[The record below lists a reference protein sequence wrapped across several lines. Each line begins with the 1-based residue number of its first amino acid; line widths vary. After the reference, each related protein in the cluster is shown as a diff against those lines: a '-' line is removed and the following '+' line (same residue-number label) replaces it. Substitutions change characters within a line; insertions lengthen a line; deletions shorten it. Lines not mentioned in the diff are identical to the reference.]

1 MLHVYCVAVNYANCS
16 TKTALLHT
24 WQTATDD
31 YARQLS
37 AFSRSIGTTMS
48 AEEYDRLQRGMKNAR
63 ELSKQARNDF
73 QAHIDQ
79 HQCASGRA

>member
-1 MLHVYCVAVNYANCS
+1 MLIVYLLAVNYANCS

-31 YARQLS
+31 YARHLS
-37 AFSRSIGTTMS
+37 AFSHRIGTAMS
-48 AEEYDRLQRGMKNAR
+48 SEEYDRLQRAMKNAR
-63 ELSKQARNDF
+63 ELSKQARKDF